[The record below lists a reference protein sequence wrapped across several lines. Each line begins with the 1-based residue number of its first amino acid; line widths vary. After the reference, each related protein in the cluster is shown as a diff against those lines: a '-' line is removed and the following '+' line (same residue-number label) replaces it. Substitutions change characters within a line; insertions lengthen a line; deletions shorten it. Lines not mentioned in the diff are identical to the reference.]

1 MIYAAEVK
9 KTDGCL
15 TVGGYNGALLNEAFA
30 FKNTA
35 AFDAKQS
42 ELWQGDRF
50 EGNNL
55 IRMHRKQVEKFFG
68 REFAISPRSGRIFN
82 CSEEMFAH
90 DDMMRQWEKDDAQ
103 ECAAVCAAAENF
115 VEA

>member
-15 TVGGYNGALLNEAFA
+15 TVGGYDGALLNEAFA
-30 FKNTA
+30 FENKA
-35 AFDAKQS
+35 AFDAKQN

-55 IRMHRKQVEKFFG
+55 IRMSRKQVEKFFG
-68 REFAISPRSGRIFN
+68 REFAIAPRDGRLFN
-82 CSEEMFAH
+82 CADAAFEYE
-90 DDMMRQWEKDDAQ
+90 DMMREL
-103 ECAAVCAAAENF
+103 AA
-115 VEA
+115 